1 MNSKEIVNRVFLFNA
16 IVMKMDGDKKGGLN
30 KSFAFNR
37 MELSGSLGDLGT
49 ILPLALAMILMN
61 GMDPVAVF
69 ICFGMYYIFSGV
81 YFGVTMPVEPMKII
95 AAYAIASDITAA
107 QIQSSSLLLGIILLV
122 IGGTSLISFISRA
135 IPLSV
140 IRGVQLSTGTL
151 LVIKGIQL
159 MTGTSPFQQMY
170 NLAEPFLSIQKLG
183 PIPIGI
189 LIGSVLSLITL
200 FLLDNK
206 RVPAAVTVFGIGL
219 LIGIL
224 FHQPDSSAN
233 IFKLSFNMPTLMP
246 YGTPSLNDFS
256 FALLILV
263 LPQIPMTIGNA
274 VIANADLT
282 AQYFPETGKKVT
294 GKTLCLSMGAA
305 NVLCYFLGGI
315 PMCHGAGGL
324 ASRYRFGARTAG
336 SNIIIGCL
344 FLGLVIL
351 FGQNILGLL
360 HYIPMACL
368 GVLLVF
374 AGIQLSLTLL
384 TVQTRKDLFVVLIM
398 VGITL
403 AHNLAAGFILG
414 IIAAYLL
421 RSEKINI

>member
-1 MNSKEIVNRVFLFNA
+1 MEKDSDRADGMNTNFS
-16 IVMKMDGDKKGGLN
+16 
-30 KSFAFNR
+30 FNR
-37 MELSGSLGDLGT
+37 MEFSGSLGDLGT

-69 ICFGMYYIFSGV
+69 LCFGVYYIFSGV
-81 YFGVTMPVEPMKII
+81 YFKVTMPVEPMKIV
-95 AAYAIASDITAA
+95 AAYAIASDITAS
-107 QIQSSSLLLGIILLV
+107 QIQSSSLLLGIVLLL
-122 IGGTSLISFISRA
+122 IGGTSLISLIGRA
-135 IPLSV
+135 IPISV

-170 NLAEPFLSIQKLG
+170 KMAEPFLTIQNLG
-183 PIPIGI
+183 PIPVGVFIGGI
-189 LIGSVLSLITL
+189 LSLVTL
-200 FLLDNK
+200 YLLDNRK
-206 RVPAAVTVFGIGL
+206 LPAAVTVFAIGL
-219 LIGIL
+219 IIGL
-224 FHQPDSSAN
+224 VFHRPDSSTSAFGLN
-233 IFKLSFNMPTLMP
+233 FTLPQFLP

-274 VIANADLT
+274 VIANTDLT

-294 GKTLCLSMGAA
+294 GRALCLSMALA
-305 NVLCYFLGGI
+305 NVICYFIGGI

-336 SNIIIGCL
+336 SNIIIGSL

-360 HYIPMACL
+360 HFIPMACL